1 MYDSCYD
8 NNYLHNFEYNLIKSY
23 DTIKKIPHKR
33 DNVNIDKDDDG
44 DDDNDNDD
52 IYIHTKNIDNLCLKK
67 KIYLLGLNYDEYI
80 LLRGSFRFRVIKGL
94 IKFNGEIIK
103 PSYEYRNVLIPHF
116 YPLFKLI
123 ALNVNNV
130 KYKDKKFI
138 YDDVGLVSVDEG
150 KKRSSGALS
159 IFGLIR
165 KSSNDNNKNNN
176 DNNKNKNN
184 NDNNKNKNSNDNNQN
199 NNDNDNSNNISS
211 NSIHG
216 SHNNIVILNNND
228 NINTI
233 NINSNKENVKANDF
247 DVPLKDNDCIYECAH
262 TILKNY
268 LFGLNLLPEDNFK
281 RNNFYEYIIHCDKED
296 VAGYSSCY
304 MINTMKLS
312 LYFEKY
318 PIIIAFE
325 KKKDFLYYLY
335 NNNNGP
341 TKLNLSNFKQNNTLY
356 IDTYQ
361 FSYILKEFLLYI
373 YNKKTY
379 KIENVIKK
387 VEDVDKTLNNYYL
400 LNDVE
405 TKSDTYIN
413 ETISKDVNYHIDK
426 DGVVR
431 MCDPGNCNARSNLNK
446 DTKYMN
452 EEEVENVGVKN
463 KIYKI
468 DKHEWWNNFKINK
481 GKENI
486 FEISCVEESKYEID
500 ENMNCVETKEK
511 DKIKKDDSIFSLWNT
526 FSISI
531 IGDKGKGKSFF
542 VINFI
547 NNLLNYYKGVILIDI
562 DVGQPIIG
570 LSGFLSIYKIKCPI
584 NNYNFFFVDKNKYKC
599 IKKIFFGSCSVNDNV
614 NYFIKCL
621 EHLYNYLYFVYL
633 KKKEEKKNK
642 KKKNGKF
649 CFPIVINTFGWIKNI
664 GLFLLNLNIYLSKCN
679 FLIQIDS
686 LKIPKTLKRKMNKQ
700 YFHSY
705 MFNDLLLITEEDK
718 ENTLYCILNLNNR
731 KVNVISKKFSIF
743 NIISEYSKL
752 DESHFIFYNFSM
764 SFQNEEEK
772 ENEKKRRLSNVS
784 SYTSS
789 SSFNS
794 YNLSGTHQRDGYN
807 YNMRGY
813 KSYGNYGNYENCGNC
828 VNPMNNT
835 NNMNN
840 MNNHNNM
847 INTYY
852 GGYKSSGNYYNK
864 SYNSNNN
871 NNNNSNNS
879 YYDNNACNYSK
890 NMFLNNCSKSNIIG
904 YTYNRGTIGSCPGFN
919 NNNSGNNRRTNPC
932 SLMDYMHKAKHLKFD
947 DHVMFSSNVD
957 RDKGNSRCILNENV
971 CYNNKIGY
979 NEYHNNNYYNE
990 KNRNDMY
997 QYKETNYK
1005 NIEKYDYYMS
1015 KMSHFFDRNC
1025 VRVINYVSYK
1035 KILSYNDMEKKKY
1048 KDKSI
1053 SILPKNL
1060 RAYRFF
1066 SYFFYKFKEII
1077 FYIHSY
1083 SFYDGLNDFFFK
1095 HESYVRSFNFA
1106 SLDENIEEEI
1116 KNMDK
1121 DDQNLKSEGEE
1132 KNLLSPLSNNV
1143 IHDLMPLEST
1153 LKSIPLNIV
1162 NDVGDRTLHIDV
1174 PYLNTEDDTN
1184 SMNKKVDSAE
1194 NNSNKK
1200 SITNDTMDDH
1210 NKNMN
1215 DHNNTND
1222 HNNINDHNNN
1232 MDYPYDSGEKINN
1245 TYYEDDKIN
1254 KKNCIYS
1261 CVLFDLRNVKLS
1273 NLHFKNDYSECD
1285 DSEDFIAFKYF
1296 FNNIICLCNDNS
1308 NTVKKDNTSSNINE
1322 MNEEIIY
1329 HIDKLDINNNFENV
1343 NSIIKMEDLKKNNV
1357 KLIPINESFTHIL
1370 TAYVKLIDNMKL
1382 IIYLPHWF
1390 NDYDLLKQVN
1400 TFVTGSGLIP
1410 YNINDLINNY
1420 SVYLD
1425 IMSPKEMKII
1435 KYLKERKTSSSSEY
1449 L

>member
-1 MYDSCYD
+1 M
-8 NNYLHNFEYNLIKSY
+8 
-23 DTIKKIPHKR
+23 
-33 DNVNIDKDDDG
+33 
-44 DDDNDNDD
+44 
-52 IYIHTKNIDNLCLKK
+52 
-67 KIYLLGLNYDEYI
+67 
-80 LLRGSFRFRVIKGL
+80 
-94 IKFNGEIIK
+94 
-103 PSYEYRNVLIPHF
+103 
-116 YPLFKLI
+116 
-123 ALNVNNV
+123 
-130 KYKDKKFI
+130 
-138 YDDVGLVSVDEG
+138 
-150 KKRSSGALS
+150 
-159 IFGLIR
+159 
-165 KSSNDNNKNNN
+165 
-176 DNNKNKNN
+176 
-184 NDNNKNKNSNDNNQN
+184 
-199 NNDNDNSNNISS
+199 
-211 NSIHG
+211 
-216 SHNNIVILNNND
+216 
-228 NINTI
+228 
-233 NINSNKENVKANDF
+233 
-247 DVPLKDNDCIYECAH
+247 
-262 TILKNY
+262 
-268 LFGLNLLPEDNFK
+268 
-281 RNNFYEYIIHCDKED
+281 
-296 VAGYSSCY
+296 
-304 MINTMKLS
+304 
-312 LYFEKY
+312 
-318 PIIIAFE
+318 
-325 KKKDFLYYLY
+325 
-335 NNNNGP
+335 
-341 TKLNLSNFKQNNTLY
+341 
-356 IDTYQ
+356 
-361 FSYILKEFLLYI
+361 
-373 YNKKTY
+373 
-379 KIENVIKK
+379 
-387 VEDVDKTLNNYYL
+387 
-400 LNDVE
+400 
-405 TKSDTYIN
+405 
-413 ETISKDVNYHIDK
+413 
-426 DGVVR
+426 
-431 MCDPGNCNARSNLNK
+431 
-446 DTKYMN
+446 
-452 EEEVENVGVKN
+452 
-463 KIYKI
+463 
-468 DKHEWWNNFKINK
+468 
-481 GKENI
+481 
-486 FEISCVEESKYEID
+486 
-500 ENMNCVETKEK
+500 
-511 DKIKKDDSIFSLWNT
+511 
-526 FSISI
+526 
-531 IGDKGKGKSFF
+531 
-542 VINFI
+542 
-547 NNLLNYYKGVILIDI
+547 
-562 DVGQPIIG
+562 
-570 LSGFLSIYKIKCPI
+570 
-584 NNYNFFFVDKNKYKC
+584 
-599 IKKIFFGSCSVNDNV
+599 
-614 NYFIKCL
+614 
-621 EHLYNYLYFVYL
+621 
-633 KKKEEKKNK
+633 
-642 KKKNGKF
+642 
-649 CFPIVINTFGWIKNI
+649 
-664 GLFLLNLNIYLSKCN
+664 
-679 FLIQIDS
+679 
-686 LKIPKTLKRKMNKQ
+686 
-700 YFHSY
+700 
-705 MFNDLLLITEEDK
+705 
-718 ENTLYCILNLNNR
+718 
-731 KVNVISKKFSIF
+731 
-743 NIISEYSKL
+743 
-752 DESHFIFYNFSM
+752 
-764 SFQNEEEK
+764 
-772 ENEKKRRLSNVS
+772 
-784 SYTSS
+784 
-789 SSFNS
+789 
-794 YNLSGTHQRDGYN
+794 
-807 YNMRGY
+807 
-813 KSYGNYGNYENCGNC
+813 
-828 VNPMNNT
+828 
-835 NNMNN
+835 
-840 MNNHNNM
+840 
-847 INTYY
+847 
-852 GGYKSSGNYYNK
+852 
-864 SYNSNNN
+864 
-871 NNNNSNNS
+871 
-879 YYDNNACNYSK
+879 
-890 NMFLNNCSKSNIIG
+890 
-904 YTYNRGTIGSCPGFN
+904 
-919 NNNSGNNRRTNPC
+919 
-932 SLMDYMHKAKHLKFD
+932 
-947 DHVMFSSNVD
+947 
-957 RDKGNSRCILNENV
+957 

>member
-44 DDDNDNDD
+44 DNDNDD

-176 DNNKNKNN
+176 DNNKNKN
-184 NDNNKNKNSNDNNQN
+184 SNDNNQN

-233 NINSNKENVKANDF
+233 NINSNKEN
-247 DVPLKDNDCIYECAH
+247 
-262 TILKNY
+262 NY
-268 LFGLNLLPEDNFK
+268 LFGLNLLPEDIFK

-481 GKENI
+481 G
-486 FEISCVEESKYEID
+486 
-500 ENMNCVETKEK
+500 
-511 DKIKKDDSIFSLWNT
+511 
-526 FSISI
+526 
-531 IGDKGKGKSFF
+531 
-542 VINFI
+542 
-547 NNLLNYYKGVILIDI
+547 
-562 DVGQPIIG
+562 
-570 LSGFLSIYKIKCPI
+570 
-584 NNYNFFFVDKNKYKC
+584 
-599 IKKIFFGSCSVNDNV
+599 
-614 NYFIKCL
+614 
-621 EHLYNYLYFVYL
+621 
-633 KKKEEKKNK
+633 
-642 KKKNGKF
+642 
-649 CFPIVINTFGWIKNI
+649 
-664 GLFLLNLNIYLSKCN
+664 
-679 FLIQIDS
+679 
-686 LKIPKTLKRKMNKQ
+686 
-700 YFHSY
+700 
-705 MFNDLLLITEEDK
+705 
-718 ENTLYCILNLNNR
+718 
-731 KVNVISKKFSIF
+731 
-743 NIISEYSKL
+743 
-752 DESHFIFYNFSM
+752 
-764 SFQNEEEK
+764 
-772 ENEKKRRLSNVS
+772 
-784 SYTSS
+784 
-789 SSFNS
+789 
-794 YNLSGTHQRDGYN
+794 
-807 YNMRGY
+807 
-813 KSYGNYGNYENCGNC
+813 
-828 VNPMNNT
+828 
-835 NNMNN
+835 
-840 MNNHNNM
+840 
-847 INTYY
+847 
-852 GGYKSSGNYYNK
+852 
-864 SYNSNNN
+864 
-871 NNNNSNNS
+871 
-879 YYDNNACNYSK
+879 
-890 NMFLNNCSKSNIIG
+890 
-904 YTYNRGTIGSCPGFN
+904 
-919 NNNSGNNRRTNPC
+919 
-932 SLMDYMHKAKHLKFD
+932 
-947 DHVMFSSNVD
+947 
-957 RDKGNSRCILNENV
+957 
-971 CYNNKIGY
+971 
-979 NEYHNNNYYNE
+979 
-990 KNRNDMY
+990 
-997 QYKETNYK
+997 
-1005 NIEKYDYYMS
+1005 
-1015 KMSHFFDRNC
+1015 
-1025 VRVINYVSYK
+1025 
-1035 KILSYNDMEKKKY
+1035 
-1048 KDKSI
+1048 
-1053 SILPKNL
+1053 
-1060 RAYRFF
+1060 
-1066 SYFFYKFKEII
+1066 
-1077 FYIHSY
+1077 
-1083 SFYDGLNDFFFK
+1083 
-1095 HESYVRSFNFA
+1095 
-1106 SLDENIEEEI
+1106 
-1116 KNMDK
+1116 
-1121 DDQNLKSEGEE
+1121 
-1132 KNLLSPLSNNV
+1132 
-1143 IHDLMPLEST
+1143 
-1153 LKSIPLNIV
+1153 
-1162 NDVGDRTLHIDV
+1162 
-1174 PYLNTEDDTN
+1174 
-1184 SMNKKVDSAE
+1184 
-1194 NNSNKK
+1194 
-1200 SITNDTMDDH
+1200 
-1210 NKNMN
+1210 
-1215 DHNNTND
+1215 
-1222 HNNINDHNNN
+1222 
-1232 MDYPYDSGEKINN
+1232 
-1245 TYYEDDKIN
+1245 
-1254 KKNCIYS
+1254 
-1261 CVLFDLRNVKLS
+1261 
-1273 NLHFKNDYSECD
+1273 
-1285 DSEDFIAFKYF
+1285 
-1296 FNNIICLCNDNS
+1296 
-1308 NTVKKDNTSSNINE
+1308 
-1322 MNEEIIY
+1322 
-1329 HIDKLDINNNFENV
+1329 
-1343 NSIIKMEDLKKNNV
+1343 
-1357 KLIPINESFTHIL
+1357 
-1370 TAYVKLIDNMKL
+1370 
-1382 IIYLPHWF
+1382 
-1390 NDYDLLKQVN
+1390 
-1400 TFVTGSGLIP
+1400 LIP

-1435 KYLKERKTSSSSEY
+1435 KYLKEKKKHLPLQKY

>member
-23 DTIKKIPHKR
+23 DTIKKIPEKR
-33 DNVNIDKDDDG
+33 ENINIDKDDDG
-44 DDDNDNDD
+44 DDDNDD

-123 ALNVNNV
+123 ALNVNNI

-138 YDDVGLVSVDEG
+138 YDDVGLINVDEG
-150 KKRSSGALS
+150 KKKSSGALS

-165 KSSNDNNKNNN
+165 KNSNDTNKNN
-176 DNNKNKNN
+176 DNNKNGDNIKNVDNN
-184 NDNNKNKNSNDNNQN
+184 N
-199 NNDNDNSNNISS
+199 NILS
-211 NSIHG
+211 NSIIH
-216 SHNNIVILNNND
+216 SNHNNVVILNNND
-228 NINTI
+228 NMNTFNI
-233 NINSNKENVKANDF
+233 TSNKDNLKNINF
-247 DVPLKDNDCIYECAH
+247 DVRLKDNDCIYECAQ
-262 TILKNY
+262 TVLKNY

-281 RNNFYEYIIHCDKED
+281 RKDFYEYIIHCDKED
-296 VAGYSSCY
+296 VASYSSCY

-335 NNNNGP
+335 NNNSGP

-373 YNKKTY
+373 SNKKTY
-379 KIENVIKK
+379 KIPDIIKK
-387 VEDVDKTLNNYYL
+387 VEDVDKNLNNYYL
-400 LNDVE
+400 LNNVDK
-405 TKSDTYIN
+405 KSEKPIN
-413 ETISKDVNYHIDK
+413 ESISKDVNYHIDK

-431 MCDPGNCNARSNLNK
+431 MCDPGNCETRTNLSN
-446 DTKYMN
+446 DTKKYMN
-452 EEEVENVGVKN
+452 EDKVEILGVQNESSKL
-463 KIYKI
+463 
-468 DKHEWWNNFKINK
+468 DKDKWWNNFKINK

-486 FEISCVEESKYEID
+486 FEISSVEECKYEID
-500 ENMNCVETKEK
+500 ENHNFVETKEN
-511 DKIKKDDSIFSLWNT
+511 DNVKKDDSIFSLWNT

-584 NNYNFFFVDKNKYKC
+584 NNYNFFYVDKSKYKC
-599 IKKIFFGSCSVNDNV
+599 IKKIFFGSCSINENV

-621 EHLYNYLYFVYL
+621 EYLYYYLYFVYL

-642 KKKNGKF
+642 KKKSGKF

-679 FLIQIDS
+679 FVIQIDS
-686 LKIPKTLKRKMNKQ
+686 LKIPKTLKRNMSKQ
-700 YFHSY
+700 SFHSY
-705 MFNDLLLITEEDK
+705 MFNDLLLIRDEDK
-718 ENTLYCILNLNNR
+718 ENTFYSILNLNNK

-772 ENEKKRRLSNVS
+772 GKEKERKRRLSNVS
-784 SYTSS
+784 SYASS
-789 SSFNS
+789 STYNS
-794 YNLSGTHQRDGYN
+794 YNLSGVHQKDGYN

-813 KSYGNYGNYENCGNC
+813 KSYGNYDNYDNYENYGNT
-828 VNPMNNT
+828 MNDMNS
-835 NNMNN
+835 NNNN
-840 MNNHNNM
+840 NNM

-852 GGYKSSGNYYNK
+852 GSYKSSGDYYKK
-864 SYNSNNN
+864 SYNSSS
-871 NNNNSNNS
+871 NNNSNL
-879 YYDNNACNYSK
+879 YYDNNICNYSK
-890 NMFLNNCSKSNIIG
+890 NMFLNNHTKSNIINH
-904 YTYNRGTIGSCPGFN
+904 TYNRAPIGSCPSFN
-919 NNNSGNNRRTNPC
+919 NNNGNNRRSNPC

-947 DHVMFSSNVD
+947 DNVMFSSNVD
-957 RDKGNSRCILNENV
+957 RYEGNSRGTLNENV
-971 CYNNKIGY
+971 CYNNKIGHIEY
-979 NEYHNNNYYNE
+979 NNNNNNINNNNNYYYND
-990 KNRNDMY
+990 KNRNDIY
-997 QYKETNYK
+997 QFNESNYK
-1005 NIEKYDYYMS
+1005 NIEKYDYYIS

-1035 KILSYNDMEKKKY
+1035 KFLSYNDMDKKKY
-1048 KDKSI
+1048 KDKSA

-1095 HESYVRSFNFA
+1095 HESYVRSFNFS
-1106 SLDENIEEEI
+1106 SLDENIEQEI
-1116 KNMDK
+1116 KNMDGDK
-1121 DDQNLKSEGEE
+1121 QILEDDQKLKCEGEE
-1132 KNLLSPLSNNV
+1132 KSLLPPLTNDV

-1153 LKSIPLNIV
+1153 LKSIPLNII
-1162 NDVGDRTLHIDV
+1162 NDMGDRTLHIDV
-1174 PYLNTEDDTN
+1174 PYLSNEDDIKKN
-1184 SMNKKVDSAE
+1184 LNKKDNSAE
-1194 NNSNKK
+1194 NNNNEKIVTSN
-1200 SITNDTMDDH
+1200 NMDDY
-1210 NKNMN
+1210 
-1215 DHNNTND
+1215 HNNNRKDENNKTN
-1222 HNNINDHNNN
+1222 HHNNN
-1232 MDYPYDSGEKINN
+1232 MDNPYNNGERINN
-1245 TYYEDDKIN
+1245 TYYEDDKVN

-1261 CVLFDLRNVKLS
+1261 CVLFDLKNIKLS
-1273 NLHFKNDYSECD
+1273 NFQFKNDSSEFSD
-1285 DSEDFIAFKYF
+1285 NEDFIAFKYF

-1308 NTVKKDNTSSNINE
+1308 NNVKKDNISSNINE
-1322 MNEEIIY
+1322 KNEEIIY

-1343 NSIIKMEDLKKNNV
+1343 NSIIKMEDLKRNNV

-1390 NDYDLLKQVN
+1390 IDYDLLKQVN

-1410 YNINDLINNY
+1410 YNINDIINNY